1 MQIYFFLLFGPLLL
15 SKLLTFSFRV
25 HFKQFKVLYEHHLQ
39 FYKSSLNCNS
49 NRATYKE
56 FLRCLRIGF
65 VVFCGLFFSVLD
77 PLYLWGQEG
86 GRNFLICNPFL
97 KKFSASDTLRG
108 GVQVLFGYQK
118 QHSPPIESGLPWAL
132 KCSLTGCSTLLHVNI
147 WSVFPNR
154 EGLHDSVYK
163 INTSVER
170 LIQLANW
177 FNRMEQMLR
186 SAVSTNCWFKVLQC
200 KAYIARHHR
209 QLWTNGH
216 CQSLAT
222 VGNKINFG
230 RIVFSKV
237 LSL

>member
-1 MQIYFFLLFGPLLL
+1 MFGNRLC
-15 SKLLTFSFRV
+15 S
-25 HFKQFKVLYEHHLQ
+25 VLW
-39 FYKSSLNCNS
+39 
-49 NRATYKE
+49 
-56 FLRCLRIGF
+56 F
-65 VVFCGLFFSVLD
+65 VFFSSWP
-77 PLYLWGQEG
+77 PLIGGARGG

-108 GVQVLFGYQK
+108 SVQVLFGYQK

-132 KCSLTGCSTLLHVNI
+132 KCSLTGCSTLPHVNI
-147 WSVFPNR
+147 WSVLPNR

-170 LIQLANW
+170 LIQPANW

-216 CQSLAT
+216 CHSRCNNGSPCPQPPL
-222 VGNKINFG
+222 NFC
-230 RIVFSKV
+230 
-237 LSL
+237 